1 MDRDAEELGVR
12 TVAHET
18 QLRRTAVAKLLL
30 DSLQAASAT
39 GAGPLRDDD
48 PIVDLCDPDQDLVP
62 LTMDVVTGRFMVV
75 ERVANASASPY
86 PTRAAFFDGLVAAV
100 YYAHDDLVGGV
111 EDVLDATWT
120 VYDLDR
126 VRRILEI
133 DANLA
138 QAL

>member
-1 MDRDAEELGVR
+1 MSTDAELGVR

-18 QLRRTAVAKLLL
+18 QLRRTAVAKLVL
-30 DSLQAASAT
+30 DSLQMAVAT
-39 GAGPLRDDD
+39 GVGPLGDDEG
-48 PIVDLCDPDQDLVP
+48 IVDLCNADLDLVP
-62 LTMDVVTGRFMVV
+62 LTLDVVTGRFMVV
-75 ERVANASASPY
+75 ECVVNASAAPY
-86 PTRAAFFDGLVAAV
+86 PARAAFFDGLVAAL

-111 EDVLDATWT
+111 EDVLDSSWL

-126 VRRILEI
+126 VRRVVDI